1 MPWPPTARPVLS
13 AQRGF
18 TLRSPVDAPL
28 PCGGAHKPGTS
39 QGGAER
45 HTRRVRIRMRGGD
58 APAAQIAGGPR
69 ADDGVGKSRKT
80 RAGLTHSTSRR
91 PTGQYGG
98 GGHPSNMRL
107 GKVPKGMGVE
117 AARYVLNDEVIGML
131 YAGGSADQA
140 GLVHRYMTDEGFEA
154 SRTGVAGGGSW
165 DAIFDEH
172 EVDILLA
179 GNHPDGADACV
190 EFARRVVQRN
200 PLIDVLVHGVRSVEP
215 ITKYDR
221 SLYTALLTHPGTD
234 YAGRAIGL
242 IRTHR
247 KKWNDVIFLRGMVI
261 TQIVNVEAHINDALA
276 AHFGLEPGTPRGGQ
290 FEEYVLEN
298 PMYML
303 EGKKRALSKILG
315 DAGLGHMWRGMNRWM
330 SDMQSKRNKMAH
342 CEVDPDNPNVIESM
356 GRTYRYDRQSM
367 RDALRDARLV
377 RQRLLDITE
386 ALRERR

>member
-1 MPWPPTARPVLS
+1 
-13 AQRGF
+13 
-18 TLRSPVDAPL
+18 
-28 PCGGAHKPGTS
+28 
-39 QGGAER
+39 
-45 HTRRVRIRMRGGD
+45 
-58 APAAQIAGGPR
+58 
-69 ADDGVGKSRKT
+69 
-80 RAGLTHSTSRR
+80 
-91 PTGQYGG
+91 
-98 GGHPSNMRL
+98 MRL
-107 GKVPKGMGVE
+107 GKVPEGMVVE

-131 YAGGSADQA
+131 YAGGPADQA

-154 SRTGVAGGGSW
+154 SRTGVAGGGYW
-165 DAIFDEH
+165 DSIFDEH

-200 PLIDVLVHGVRSVEP
+200 PLIDVLVHGVRNVEP

-234 YAGRAIGL
+234 YAGRAIEL

-276 AHFGLEPGTPRGGQ
+276 AHFGLEPGTARGGQ

-303 EGKKRALSKILG
+303 EGKKRALSKILD
-315 DAGLGHMWRGMNRWM
+315 DAGLGPHVAG
-330 SDMQSKRNKMAH
+330 DEPHDVGHAEQTQQ
-342 CEVDPDNPNVIESM
+342 D
-356 GRTYRYDRQSM
+356 G
-367 RDALRDARLV
+367 ALRGGSGQPQRHRVDGQDVHVRPAEHEGRAQGRPAGAPEAAGHNRGPAGAGVTARLP
-377 RQRLLDITE
+377 
-386 ALRERR
+386 AL